1 MSDLR
6 LISTRKRQLKPLVE
20 AALENELRLQEV
32 GIRKTEENLR
42 KFEKKYHM
50 ATQEFVSRYENDE
63 LEETMDFA
71 EWIGEFRLVERLREK
86 ANTLRDIQIAN

>member
-1 MSDLR
+1 MIGIEALEYLSPFR
-6 LISTRKRQLKPLVE
+6 YVE

-32 GIRKTEENLR
+32 GIRQTEENLR

-50 ATQEFVSRYENDE
+50 STQEFVSRYENDE